1 MLATDSVV
9 MVMVTVEVMVA
20 MTRMEMVIEGV
31 LVRTAVMAIM
41 TVMVM
46 EGRRVIQW

>member
-9 MVMVTVEVMVA
+9 MVMVMVA

-31 LVRTAVMAIM
+31 QVRTEVMAIM